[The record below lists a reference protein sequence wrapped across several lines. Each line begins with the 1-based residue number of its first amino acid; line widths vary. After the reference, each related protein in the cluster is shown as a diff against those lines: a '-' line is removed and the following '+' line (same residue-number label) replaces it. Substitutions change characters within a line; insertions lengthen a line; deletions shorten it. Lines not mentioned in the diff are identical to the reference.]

1 MKAVIVAAG
10 RGSRL
15 RGGRGV
21 KPLTIVCGRTLLEH
35 VLVSCRDAG
44 LDGAVIVAGYRWQE
58 LKAHA
63 LDLAGRLSFPVD
75 VVVNPGW
82 ERGNGSSLLA
92 AAGAVDGPFILTMS
106 DHLFDPAIAALLRA
120 DRMDGA
126 DLLLAVDEHLHNP
139 LVDIDDVTKVLVEDG
154 RIVEIGKT
162 ISNWNAFDT
171 GVFRMTPVVFDVL
184 SDAARGQGE
193 LGISDAVRKLAARG
207 RAHVR
212 AIGERFWIDVDNEAM
227 LDLAENALAGVRAAS
242 A

>member
-1 MKAVIVAAG
+1 MKVVIVAAG
-10 RGSRL
+10 SGSRL

-21 KPLTIVCGRTLLEH
+21 KPLTKVSGRTLLEH
-35 VLVSCRDAG
+35 VLVSCRHAG

-63 LDLAGRLSFPVD
+63 GELADRLSFPVD

-92 AAGAVDGPFILTMS
+92 AAGSVRGEFILSMS

-120 DRMDGA
+120 DPMDGA
-126 DLLLAVDEHLHNP
+126 DLLLAIDKRLDNP
-139 LVDIDDVTKVLVEDG
+139 LVDIDDVTKVLADDG

-162 ISNWNAFDT
+162 IVRWNAFDT
-171 GVFRMTPVVFDVL
+171 GLFRMTPVVFDVL
-184 SDAARGQGE
+184 SDAAGGQGE
-193 LGISDAVRKLAARG
+193 LGISDPVRALAARG

-212 AIGERFWIDVDNEAM
+212 DIGERFWIDVDNEAM
-227 LDLAENALAGVRAAS
+227 LDLAEHALAGMRATS